1 MFGINYG
8 QTKPLVHLI
17 SIGIVGEDNRE
28 YYAISKDFNLEEA
41 WNRYEVES
49 YDKQNNL
56 LSKPRKVYWIRENVL
71 FPIWVELY
79 CKDKNLPF
87 EVVNKYK
94 SKGVDFT
101 EFTYKKLKRLLNK
114 YGKTNKQIAEEIK
127 DYISDK
133 RKLDTGLI
141 DQYGF
146 TYNALKTFEGRM
158 RCIEVNWGLPQ
169 FYAYYGAFDYV
180 AFSQIFGGFES
191 YPKSFPQYFIDLKQ
205 ELDGINSKGKSLELS
220 NSLGLTVDEI
230 LKIHKQTGEIH
241 FKEINNFTN
250 IETHPKYPKEPTT
263 HHALSD
269 AHWNKQLHEFLNT
282 L

>member
-1 MFGINYG
+1 MFGVNYG
-8 QTKPLVHLI
+8 QTKPLIDLI
-17 SIGIVGEDNRE
+17 SIGIVSEDNRG
-28 YYAISKDFNLEEA
+28 YYAVSKDFNLKEA
-41 WNRYEVES
+41 WNRYDLVIN
-49 YDKQNNL
+49 KQYPLGAEYN
-56 LSKPRKVYWIRENVL
+56 KVYWIRENVL
-71 FPIWVELY
+71 KPIMVELQVQY
-79 CKDKNLPF
+79 NKDTG
-87 EVVNKYK
+87 K
-94 SKGVDFT
+94 SKTGWEFKDFK
-101 EFTYKKLKRLLNK
+101 YLINK

-158 RCIEVNWGLPQ
+158 RCIEVNCGLPQ
-169 FYAYYGAFDYV
+169 FYAYFGAFDYV
-180 AFSQIFGGFES
+180 AFSQVFGGFEG

-205 ELDGINSKGKSLELS
+205 ELDIKASAITNDQMKEWHHYPKTLNIKEPTFDEK
-220 NSLGLTVDEI
+220 LTFI
-230 LKIHKQTGEIH
+230 RRM
-241 FKEINNFTN
+241 
-250 IETHPKYPKEPTT
+250 PKYPKEPTT

>member
-8 QTKPLVHLI
+8 QTKPLVDLI

-41 WNRYEVES
+41 WGRFE
-49 YDKQNNL
+49 
-56 LSKPRKVYWIRENVL
+56 LSKDEHIEYNQNGSINCHTKATNKVYWIRENVL
-71 FPIWVELY
+71 KPIFVEWRLKANAKIVRLGLPIQLNVMEFNYKNFKY
-79 CKDKNLPF
+79 CIKCI
-87 EVVNKYK
+87 
-94 SKGVDFT
+94 
-101 EFTYKKLKRLLNK
+101 
-114 YGKTNKQIAEEIK
+114 GKTNKQIAEEIK

-205 ELDGINSKGKSLELS
+205 ELDKEAIKMSNGNNPNLYPYSFDEALKVIKSVES
-220 NSLGLTVDEI
+220 
-230 LKIHKQTGEIH
+230 
-241 FKEINNFTN
+241 
-250 IETHPKYPKEPTT
+250 YPQEPTT

-269 AHWNKQLHEFLNT
+269 ANWNKQLHEFLNT